1 MWYLEGKSW
10 VLGTIWYVGLFLMMD
25 ICRGNDELLV
35 FTNGTSWWP
44 SSVTSMYILGDSSV
58 DCGDNTPFYP
68 ILHQNL
74 SLNPCNG
81 SDQTLLPQILAK
93 KMGLN
98 YVKPFYSQNGSMED
112 LLNGV
117 NFGAAQATIMYPRSR
132 SYQSLNQQLRQAFE
146 TIQLLQLQLGQDT
159 AKSLIESSLF
169 YLSFGKD
176 DLINYLVDDE
186 SATSPGYSGLNF
198 THILV
203 DQMINVIENLYNA
216 NVRKIVCMGVL
227 PLGCSPSVMSIRY
240 NSSIGDKLGC
250 ENDVNLLVLEYNT
263 RLEQRIVDLS
273 IKMRGAQVIF
283 CDTYRAMMEFI
294 FHPQS
299 YGFEDA
305 KNACCGAGEYGGTK
319 GCLSP
324 DMACPRA
331 SNHVWWDLYNPTE
344 AVNIL
349 LANSAWSGDP
359 LPSICRPITFKAL
372 GSSSS

>member
-1 MWYLEGKSW
+1 MWFLEGKSW
-10 VLGTIWYVGLFLMMD
+10 VLGTILYVGLLVILMYL
-25 ICRGNDELLV
+25 C
-35 FTNGTSWWP
+35 NGSEEMGFNWP

-68 ILHQNL
+68 VLHQNL
-74 SLNPCNG
+74 SLHPCNG
-81 SDQTLLPQILAK
+81 SDHTLVPQLLAK
-93 KMGLN
+93 KMGLQ

-132 SYQSLNQQLRQAFE
+132 SYQTLNQQLRQAFE

-159 AKSLIESSLF
+159 AKSLIESTLF

-186 SATSPGYSGLNF
+186 SATSPGYNGLNF

-203 DQMINVIENLYNA
+203 DQMINVIENLYDA
-216 NVRKIVCMGVL
+216 NVRKIVCMGIL

-240 NSSIGDKLGC
+240 NSTIGDKLGC

-263 RLEQRIVDLS
+263 RLEQRIVDLNL
-273 IKMRGAQVIF
+273 KMRGAQVIF

-294 FHPQS
+294 FHPQA

-305 KNACCGAGEYGGTK
+305 KNACCGEGEYGGTK

-359 LPSICRPITFKAL
+359 LPAICRPITFEAL
-372 GSSSS
+372 GSAHTN

>member
-1 MWYLEGKSW
+1 MGS
-10 VLGTIWYVGLFLMMD
+10 D
-25 ICRGNDELLV
+25 DLLV
-35 FTNGTSWWP
+35 FPNVTSLWP

-74 SLNPCNG
+74 SLYPCNG
-81 SDQTLLPQILAK
+81 SDQTLLPQLLAK
-93 KMGLN
+93 KMGLQ
-98 YVKPFYSQNGSMED
+98 YVKPFYSQNGSMEE

-117 NFGAAQATIMYPRSR
+117 NFGAAQATIMYPKSR

-146 TIQLLQLQLGQDT
+146 TIQILQLQLGQDT

-203 DQMINVIENLYNA
+203 DQMINVIENLYDA
-216 NVRKIVCMGVL
+216 NVRKIVCMGIL

-240 NSSIGDKLGC
+240 KSSLGDILGC

-263 RLEQRIVDLS
+263 RLEQRIVDIN
-273 IKMRGAQVIF
+273 IKMRGAQLIF
-283 CDTYRAMMEFI
+283 CDIYRAMMEFI
-294 FHPQS
+294 LHPQA

-305 KNACCGAGEYGGTK
+305 KNACCGEGKYGGTK

-331 SNHVWWDLYNPTE
+331 SSHVWWDLYNPTE

-349 LANSAWSGDP
+349 LANSAWSGNP
-359 LPSICRPITFKAL
+359 LPAICRPITFQAL
-372 GSSSS
+372 GSSSY

>member
-1 MWYLEGKSW
+1 MWFKEGKSW
-10 VLGTIWYVGLFLMMD
+10 VLGSILYVGLFVMMD
-25 ICRGNDELLV
+25 MCNGNEEMV
-35 FTNGTSWWP
+35 FTNGSWWP
-44 SSVTSMYILGDSSV
+44 SSVTTMYILGDSSV

-68 ILHQNL
+68 ILHQNM
-74 SLNPCNG
+74 SLHPCNG
-81 SDQTLLPQILAK
+81 SDQTLLPQLLAK
-93 KMGLN
+93 KIGLQ
-98 YVKPFYSQNGSMED
+98 YVKPFYSQNGSIGD

-176 DLINYLVDDE
+176 DLINYLVDNE
-186 SATSPGYSGLNF
+186 YATSPGYDGLNF
-198 THILV
+198 TRVLV
-203 DQMINVIENLYNA
+203 DQMINVIENLYDANA
-216 NVRKIVCMGVL
+216 RKIVCMGIL
-227 PLGCSPSVMSIRY
+227 PLGCSPSVMSTRY
-240 NSSIGDKLGC
+240 NSNFGDKFGC

-263 RLEQRIVDLS
+263 RLEQKIVDLNH
-273 IKMRGAQVIF
+273 KMQGAQVIF

-294 FHPQS
+294 FHPQA
-299 YGFEDA
+299 YGFLDA
-305 KNACCGAGEYGGTK
+305 KSACCGIGKYGGTK
-319 GCLSP
+319 GCLST

-344 AVNIL
+344 AVNVL

-359 LPSICRPITFKAL
+359 LPNICRPITFKAL
-372 GSSSS
+372 RSSS

>member
-1 MWYLEGKSW
+1 MWLLEGKSW
-10 VLGTIWYVGLFLMMD
+10 VLGSIFYVGLFVMMD
-25 ICRGNDELLV
+25 LCNGNEEMV
-35 FTNGTSWWP
+35 FRNGSWWP

-58 DCGDNTPFYP
+58 DCGDNTPLYP
-68 ILHQNL
+68 IFHQNF
-74 SLNPCNG
+74 SLYPCNG
-81 SDQTLLPQILAK
+81 SDQTLLPQLLAK
-93 KMGLN
+93 KMGLQ
-98 YVKPFYSQNGSMED
+98 YVKPFYSQNGSFED

-132 SYQSLNQQLRQAFE
+132 TYQTLNQQLRQAFE

-159 AKSLIESSLF
+159 AKSLIESTLF

-176 DLINYLVDDE
+176 DLINYLVDDD
-186 SATSPGYSGLNF
+186 SATIPGYNGLNF

-203 DQMINVIENLYNA
+203 DQMINVIENLYDANA
-216 NVRKIVCMGVL
+216 RKIVCMGIL
-227 PLGCSPSVMSIRY
+227 PLGCSPSIMSIRY
-240 NSSIGDKLGC
+240 NSSLGDKFGC

-263 RLEQRIVDLS
+263 RLEQKIVDLNV
-273 IKMRGAQVIF
+273 KMRGAQVIF

-294 FHPQS
+294 FHPQA
-299 YGFEDA
+299 YGFQDA
-305 KNACCGAGEYGGTK
+305 QNACCGIGIYGGTK
-319 GCLSP
+319 GCLSL

-349 LANSAWSGDP
+349 LANSSWSGDP

-372 GSSSS
+372 KS